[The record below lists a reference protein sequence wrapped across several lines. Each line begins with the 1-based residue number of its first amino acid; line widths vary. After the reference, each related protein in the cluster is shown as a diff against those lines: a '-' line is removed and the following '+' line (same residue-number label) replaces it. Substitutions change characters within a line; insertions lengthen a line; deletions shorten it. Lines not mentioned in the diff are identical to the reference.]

1 MVAQMLVAEGAIA
14 SRRTVVID
22 KAKGEAVVFLDDR
35 PVARFPASFGI
46 DPKSDKHKAFDCA
59 TPEGL
64 YMVTNK
70 NDRSRFHR
78 TLGLSYP
85 NPANAEKALAEGV
98 ISLAGYTRIR
108 DAAWKSRPAPCNT
121 GLGCGIAI
129 HGGGVY
135 RYFGVNRER
144 DWTEGC
150 VALDNTDMDWLFR
163 FCRPGDPVLTFHSGK
178 NLYGTIRPFTRS
190 TRFDGSGVP
199 LCPGEVC
206 TFAAELR
213 TSLGRVRV
221 TITEGKRQGRSM
233 DVVVHDKKGD
243 AEPVLILADRNAD
256 GHISVLDSLSGP
268 LAEAGSADEVYGM
281 VRDAVNSALSGGA
294 MPATGSGP

>member
-1 MVAQMLVAEGAIA
+1 MAAMVAQMLVAEGAIA

-108 DAAWKSRPAPCNT
+108 DAAWKS
-121 GLGCGIAI
+121 
-129 HGGGVY
+129 
-135 RYFGVNRER
+135 
-144 DWTEGC
+144 
-150 VALDNTDMDWLFR
+150 
-163 FCRPGDPVLTFHSGK
+163 
-178 NLYGTIRPFTRS
+178 
-190 TRFDGSGVP
+190 
-199 LCPGEVC
+199 
-206 TFAAELR
+206 
-213 TSLGRVRV
+213 
-221 TITEGKRQGRSM
+221 
-233 DVVVHDKKGD
+233 
-243 AEPVLILADRNAD
+243 
-256 GHISVLDSLSGP
+256 
-268 LAEAGSADEVYGM
+268 
-281 VRDAVNSALSGGA
+281 
-294 MPATGSGP
+294 

>member
-1 MVAQMLVAEGAIA
+1 M
-14 SRRTVVID
+14 
-22 KAKGEAVVFLDDR
+22 FLDDR

-163 FCRPGDPVLTFHSGK
+163 FCRPGDPVLIFHSGK

-199 LCPGEVC
+199 LCPGRS
-206 TFAAELR
+206 APLR
-213 TSLGRVRV
+213 R
-221 TITEGKRQGRSM
+221 
-233 DVVVHDKKGD
+233 
-243 AEPVLILADRNAD
+243 
-256 GHISVLDSLSGP
+256 
-268 LAEAGSADEVYGM
+268 
-281 VRDAVNSALSGGA
+281 NSALPWGGCGSPSRKGRGRA
-294 MPATGSGP
+294 GPWTSWCMTKRATLNRF